1 MANEYRLFRSRYA
14 GLFRDIGRQHPAFW
28 TELGN
33 LVEGHVRRQYTTEGA
48 QVREFPATREYG
60 VQTERTWSVDQV
72 LNEVFGRE
80 PIEITEASTQTP
92 SKTMK
97 TTGMHT
103 LPVLQRTA
111 ETQTSPDH
119 WAKGTVT
126 LLPNQKTVGTQVE
139 ITTWDLGPMLL
150 ERGETGQPRGRGRG
164 LRPVP
169 PSELRPVG
177 IAGIATPRETTPL
190 PREAPPHRYRGD
202 DQPLKTL
209 TLDAHSPGR
218 PRDGADLPFTAP
230 SGSPGSPRRHR
241 RSPGGANRGASTE
254 RRVSRRSSRS
264 VAPTR
269 VSTLCW
275 NCRATDHRYSDCPHP
290 RDNPYCYG
298 CGRRGVTMK
307 SCPGCG
313 TEWRNLGPYRREQ
326 GHLGNRD
333 LPFK

>member
-1 MANEYRLFRSRYA
+1 MFRDTADHVKRCDTCQRTKVEQAGAAGLMGHRVVKGPWTVIATDIMGPFPKNRCREPTPKMANEYRLFRSRYA

-126 LLPNQKTVGTQVE
+126 LLPNQKT
-139 ITTWDLGPMLL
+139 
-150 ERGETGQPRGRGRG
+150 
-164 LRPVP
+164 
-169 PSELRPVG
+169 
-177 IAGIATPRETTPL
+177 
-190 PREAPPHRYRGD
+190 
-202 DQPLKTL
+202 
-209 TLDAHSPGR
+209 
-218 PRDGADLPFTAP
+218 
-230 SGSPGSPRRHR
+230 
-241 RSPGGANRGASTE
+241 
-254 RRVSRRSSRS
+254 
-264 VAPTR
+264 
-269 VSTLCW
+269 
-275 NCRATDHRYSDCPHP
+275 
-290 RDNPYCYG
+290 
-298 CGRRGVTMK
+298 
-307 SCPGCG
+307 
-313 TEWRNLGPYRREQ
+313 
-326 GHLGNRD
+326 
-333 LPFK
+333 